1 MVAPIAIGCASQ
13 CAESERIAFG
23 RGIAFDQAASSAF
36 QGSSSRSGGAPCA
49 MNTTGMVPVALAVV
63 VVVIVP
69 CLVRLQA
76 STLAPNGTV
85 IVAASQRRAL
95 RRSIEPIS

>member
-23 RGIAFDQAASSAF
+23 LGIALAHAASSAF

-49 MNTTGMVPVALAVV
+49 MNTTGMVPLLLVLVLVVMVSCLDRPHAAALA
-63 VVVIVP
+63 
-69 CLVRLQA
+69 L
-76 STLAPNGTV
+76 NGTV

-95 RRSIEPIS
+95 RGPSHPS